1 MATSVGE
8 EGLDIPSTDVVIFYE
23 PVPSAIRLI
32 QRRGRTGRDS
42 SGIVYMFM
50 TEDTR
55 DEAAHWSSRSKER
68 EMYRM
73 LENIDLEIDNDEILR
88 RKTTDIK
95 QTKLQ

>member
-1 MATSVGE
+1 
-8 EGLDIPSTDVVIFYE
+8 
-23 PVPSAIRLI
+23 
-32 QRRGRTGRDS
+32 
-42 SGIVYMFM
+42 MFM

-73 LENIDLEIDNDEILR
+73 LENINLDLDDE
-88 RKTTDIK
+88 DIGRENSDTK